1 MKNIWNKRGW
11 NKRAQM
17 QIQETILVIFV
28 FIIMLL
34 IGLIM
39 FYRANVEGIKNEEF
53 KDRLIKFY
61 DMTGYFPNIPEV
73 KCSSLGQENECMDV
87 LKMLAFANSLVNSNA
102 KRDFIANNV
111 TIFVVYPRID
121 RDKECSRVSLNE
133 CNSFKVYT
141 NKPKEAKSVYRTSTL
156 VSLYYPE
163 EERYKVGK
171 LVLEM
176 YT

>member
-1 MKNIWNKRGW
+1 
-11 NKRAQM
+11 M

-39 FYRANVEGIKNEEF
+39 FYRANVESIKNEEF

-61 DMTGYFPNIPEV
+61 DMTSYFPNLPEV
-73 KCSSLGQENECMDV
+73 KCSSLSQESECIDV
-87 LKMLAFANSLVNSNA
+87 LKVLALANSNVE
-102 KRDFIANNV
+102 KDFIADNITV
-111 TIFVVYPRID
+111 FVIYPEAVN
-121 RDKECSRVSLNE
+121 KECSRASLSD
-133 CNSFKVYT
+133 CNTFKLHA
-141 NKPKEAKSVYRTSTL
+141 NKPKNIKSVYRTSTL

-163 EERYKVGK
+163 EEKHKVGR